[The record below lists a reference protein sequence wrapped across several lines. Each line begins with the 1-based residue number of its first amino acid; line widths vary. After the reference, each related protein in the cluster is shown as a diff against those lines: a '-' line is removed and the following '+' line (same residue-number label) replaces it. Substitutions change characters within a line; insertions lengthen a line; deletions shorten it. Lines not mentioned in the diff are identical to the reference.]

1 MDRFKKKRSGEKL
14 IKGILFLFGAFS
26 VFITLAIL
34 ITLLYE
40 SGLFFQKVSF
50 KEFFTGRQWSPL
62 LEPRRFGVLPIVMG
76 TFLIVFFSSLISIPI
91 GFMSAVYL
99 SEYSNKTVRKYLKP
113 VLELLAGIPSIV
125 YGYFA
130 LSFITPLLRGNIPNV
145 EVFNALSASIAVGV
159 MTIPMVLSMSEDAM
173 QAVPSSLREGA
184 YALGMTKFEVITSVV
199 IPSAI
204 SGIMAS
210 FVLAISRAIG
220 ETMIV
225 ALAAGSSPKLTLN
238 PLVSIQTITGFIV
251 QVATGDSPKG
261 SIQEQ
266 TLYAVALLLFLLTLS
281 MNILSNYISKKYRE
295 VY

>member
-1 MDRFKKKRSGEKL
+1 MNRKQSKKWMEGV
-14 IKGILFLFGAFS
+14 IKGVLFSFGAFS
-26 VFITLAIL
+26 VLITLAIVV
-34 ITLLYE
+34 TLVYE
-40 SGLFFQKVSF
+40 SSLFFRSVPIR
-50 KEFFTGRQWSPL
+50 EFLFGLQWTPL
-62 LEPRRFGVLPIVMG
+62 FEPRRFGVLPIVTG
-76 TFLIVFFSSLISIPI
+76 TFLIVFFSSLIAIPI
-91 GFMSAVYL
+91 GFLAAVYL
-99 SEYSNKTVRKYLKP
+99 SEYSHRKVRKVLKP

-130 LSFITPLLRGNIPNV
+130 LTFITPILRNTIPNV

-159 MTIPMVLSMSEDAM
+159 MIIPMVLSMSEDAM

-184 YALGMTKFEVITSVV
+184 YALGMTKLEVVTSVV
-199 IPSAI
+199 LPASI

-225 ALAAGSSPKLTLN
+225 ALAAGASPKLTLN

-266 TLYAVALLLFLLTLS
+266 TLYAVAMLLFLMTLS
-281 MNILSNYISKKYRE
+281 MNLLSNYISKRFRE
-295 VY
+295 EY

>member
-1 MDRFKKKRSGEKL
+1 MNRKQSKKWMEGV
-14 IKGILFLFGAFS
+14 IKGVLFSFGAFS
-26 VFITLAIL
+26 VLITLAIVV
-34 ITLLYE
+34 TLVYE
-40 SGLFFQKVSF
+40 SSLFFRSVSIR
-50 KEFFTGRQWSPL
+50 EFLFGLQWTPL
-62 LEPRRFGVLPIVMG
+62 FEPRRFGVLPIVTG
-76 TFLIVFFSSLISIPI
+76 TFLIVFFSSLIAIPI
-91 GFMSAVYL
+91 GFLAAVYL
-99 SEYSNKTVRKYLKP
+99 SEYSHRKVRKVLKP

-130 LSFITPLLRGNIPNV
+130 LTFITPILRNTIPNV

-159 MTIPMVLSMSEDAM
+159 MIIPMVLSMSEDAM

-184 YALGMTKFEVITSVV
+184 YALGMTKLEVVTSVV
-199 IPSAI
+199 LPASL

-225 ALAAGSSPKLTLN
+225 ALAAGASPKLTLN

-266 TLYAVALLLFLLTLS
+266 TLYAVAMLLFLMTLS
-281 MNILSNYISKKYRE
+281 MNLLSNYISKRFRE
-295 VY
+295 EY

>member
-1 MDRFKKKRSGEKL
+1 MDRFKKKSSGEKI

-26 VFITLAIL
+26 VFITIAIL
-34 ITLLYE
+34 VTLLYE

-50 KEFFTGRQWSPL
+50 REFFLGRHWSPL

-99 SEYSNKTVRKYLKP
+99 SEYSNRTVRKYLKP
-113 VLELLAGIPSIV
+113 ALELLAGIPSIV

-130 LSFITPLLRGNIPNV
+130 LNFITPLLRDNIANV
-145 EVFNALSASIAVGV
+145 EVFNALSPSIAVGV

-184 YALGMTKFEVITSVV
+184 YALGMTKLEVITSVV
-199 IPSAI
+199 IPSAL
-204 SGIMAS
+204 SGIMTS
-210 FVLAISRAIG
+210 FVLAVSRAIG

-238 PLVSIQTITGFIV
+238 PLVSIQTITGW
-251 QVATGDSPKG
+251 Q
-261 SIQEQ
+261 QEIR
-266 TLYAVALLLFLLTLS
+266 LKAP
-281 MNILSNYISKKYRE
+281 YRNRHCMRLRFFFSF
-295 VY
+295 

>member
-1 MDRFKKKRSGEKL
+1 MNRKQSKKWMEGV
-14 IKGILFLFGAFS
+14 IKGVLFSFGAFS
-26 VFITLAIL
+26 VLITLAIVV
-34 ITLLYE
+34 TLVYE
-40 SGLFFQKVSF
+40 SSLFFRSVSIR
-50 KEFFTGRQWSPL
+50 EFLFGLQWTPL
-62 LEPRRFGVLPIVMG
+62 FEPRRFGVLPIVTG
-76 TFLIVFFSSLISIPI
+76 TFLIVFFSSLIAIPI
-91 GFMSAVYL
+91 GFLAAVYL
-99 SEYSNKTVRKYLKP
+99 SEYSHRKVRKVLKP
-113 VLELLAGIPSIV
+113 LLELLAGIPSIV

-130 LSFITPLLRGNIPNV
+130 LTFITPILRNTIPNV

-159 MTIPMVLSMSEDAM
+159 MIIPMVLSMSEDAM

-184 YALGMTKFEVITSVV
+184 YALGMTKLEVVTSVV
-199 IPSAI
+199 LPASI

-225 ALAAGSSPKLTLN
+225 ALAAGASPKLTLN

-266 TLYAVALLLFLLTLS
+266 TLYAVAMLLFLMTLS
-281 MNILSNYISKKYRE
+281 MNLLSNYISKRFRE
-295 VY
+295 EY

>member
-1 MDRFKKKRSGEKL
+1 MDLFKKKRSGDKF

-26 VFITLAIL
+26 VVITIAIVV
-34 ITLLYE
+34 TLVYE
-40 SGLFFQKVSF
+40 SILFFQKVSF
-50 KEFFTGRQWSPL
+50 REFFLGRTWSPL
-62 LEPRRFGVLPIVMG
+62 LTPRRFGVLPIVTG
-76 TFLIVFFSSLISIPI
+76 TFLIVFFSSFISIPI
-91 GFMSAVYL
+91 GFMSAMYL
-99 SEYSNKTVRKYLKP
+99 SEYSNKTIRKFLKP
-113 VLELLAGIPSIV
+113 ILELLSGIPSIV

-130 LSFITPLLRGNIPNV
+130 LNFITPLLRDNIANV

-266 TLYAVALLLFLLTLS
+266 TLYAVALLLFLLTFGMNMLS
-281 MNILSNYISKKYRE
+281 SYISKKYRE
-295 VY
+295 AY